1 MLPAARDDRE
11 RFLEMFWGSLGAQER
26 VLQTVEGVEPFGF
39 TKGCWRWV
47 EVSSA
52 LWIER
57 RPPVGSW
64 VLVEGFWRLGSG
76 SGGLWREMVV
86 GLVLDRIPA

>member
-11 RFLEMFWGSLGAQER
+11 QFLEMFWSSPGAQER

-64 VLVEGFWRLGSG
+64 VLVEGFWGLGSG

-86 GLVLDRIPA
+86 GLVSDRIPA